1 MSCGLVRFDVGAGG
15 GTALV
20 RRKCQKLG
28 LRFHT
33 VCTVFPEYQ
42 AANDTAKNDKVER
55 PVNVLFRRDDHSNDL
70 IVHFFNEVSRLLD
83 CDSAQDFKAEG
94 YRCQKR
100 DSVMEHFHLNQ
111 GLSPSGF
118 PQIEAT
124 RAAFAVGHK
133 NSSITRPAELVSS
146 VVQGVRYAAPLIG
159 ISLLQFNLGGD
170 CLSLRHSTTIK
181 HFRFVIKGEEM
192 RNVYT
197 FAGLTFALALAF
209 SLTTAAQTSSTES
222 KQPASPDQRQA
233 DSAGNMHRDR
243 VGERLKWLSQQLNLT
258 EDQKKEL
265 KPILAGE
272 FKHNES
278 GGRRRITDSR
288 PKARKDEANP

>member
-1 MSCGLVRFDVGAGG
+1 
-15 GTALV
+15 
-20 RRKCQKLG
+20 
-28 LRFHT
+28 
-33 VCTVFPEYQ
+33 
-42 AANDTAKNDKVER
+42 
-55 PVNVLFRRDDHSNDL
+55 
-70 IVHFFNEVSRLLD
+70 
-83 CDSAQDFKAEG
+83 
-94 YRCQKR
+94 
-100 DSVMEHFHLNQ
+100 
-111 GLSPSGF
+111 
-118 PQIEAT
+118 
-124 RAAFAVGHK
+124 
-133 NSSITRPAELVSS
+133 
-146 VVQGVRYAAPLIG
+146 
-159 ISLLQFNLGGD
+159 
-170 CLSLRHSTTIK
+170 
-181 HFRFVIKGEEM
+181 M

-288 PKARKDEANP
+288 PKARIHEASRPQVQAILTPEQQQKFAQMKEEAKERHGEKKDKGQSDYQPPQ

>member
-1 MSCGLVRFDVGAGG
+1 
-15 GTALV
+15 
-20 RRKCQKLG
+20 
-28 LRFHT
+28 
-33 VCTVFPEYQ
+33 
-42 AANDTAKNDKVER
+42 
-55 PVNVLFRRDDHSNDL
+55 
-70 IVHFFNEVSRLLD
+70 
-83 CDSAQDFKAEG
+83 
-94 YRCQKR
+94 
-100 DSVMEHFHLNQ
+100 
-111 GLSPSGF
+111 
-118 PQIEAT
+118 
-124 RAAFAVGHK
+124 
-133 NSSITRPAELVSS
+133 
-146 VVQGVRYAAPLIG
+146 
-159 ISLLQFNLGGD
+159 
-170 CLSLRHSTTIK
+170 
-181 HFRFVIKGEEM
+181 M

-288 PKARKDEANP
+288 PKARKDEANPRGFATAGSGHPYARTTAEIRSDEGRSQRATRREVGQRTERLTD